1 MTMLVHVPRASDF
14 APARRVA
21 DAMKTPAANVPAT
34 AKPVTDRMRNTAF
47 LTLLRSSVCSPAG
60 ARAAREHMPLVAETP
75 RRVLRK
81 GAAAGRITDVPEE
94 MKAAFTV
101 RRDVP
106 SGGDCASNRPT
117 I

>member
-14 APARRVA
+14 APVRRVA

-34 AKPVTDRMRNTAF
+34 VKPVAGQMRSTAF

-81 GAAAGRITDVPEE
+81 WAAARRITEVPEE

-101 RRDVP
+101 RRDVA
-106 SGGDCASNRPT
+106 SGSDCASNLPT